1 MAHTIQGGV
10 NFDNMAAKM
19 LGHVVIPTDSYSTDA
34 TFESVQSLTQALI
47 DLGATARTLTAGG
60 TVTVNLYQ
68 SNGHNVISTLQTD
81 VTEIQVN
88 GEVGGFVDTL
98 DENNV
103 PIRLEWRA
111 YYLDQSGVG

>member
-1 MAHTIQGGV
+1 MAHQIVGASD
-10 NFDNMAAKM
+10 FDGMAAKM
-19 LGHVVIPTDSYSTDA
+19 LGHVVIPTVDYDSDD
-34 TFESVQSLTQALI
+34 TFESVQQLAQALI

-60 TVTVNLYQ
+60 TVNVNLYQ
-68 SNGHNVISTLQTD
+68 SNGPNVISTLQSD
-81 VTEIQVN
+81 VTDIQVN

-98 DENNV
+98 DENSV